1 MCNRSYKIKSRP
13 NLFDLAIMD
22 GYLCGG
28 GNTSSIQREAYWG
41 APSKDQMPYWP
52 EPDENPE
59 NRPSGNDILDDTDEN
74 R

>member
-1 MCNRSYKIKSRP
+1 MSDRSYKLKARP

-28 GNTSSIQREAYWG
+28 GDASSVQREAYWG
-41 APSKDQMPYWP
+41 NPPADQMPYWEKP
-52 EPDENPE
+52 EE
-59 NRPSGNDILDDTDEN
+59 NRQNEPLSNDILDDTDEN